1 MNKSLQS
8 ALVKICMTIQ
18 NVACLSHHCLHCWN
32 TLPTASQSSHPL
44 FDFHKCSATV
54 NECQWAQF
62 FLHGGNRLCTFA
74 SMSDANLSDC
84 PSSAICQ
91 MAARH
96 NGTFVGMFSLYCH
109 TPTSAS
115 DIVSQRNKIGGIT
128 FRTALVFHLTCT
140 RWYALCSGWLI

>member
-1 MNKSLQS
+1 MW
-8 ALVKICMTIQ
+8 LVFHTI
-18 NVACLSHHCLHCWN
+18 VSTAETHYP
-32 TLPTASQSSHPL
+32 LPHSPHIHYLISIN
-44 FDFHKCSATV
+44 V

-140 RWYALCSGWLI
+140 R